1 MKIDLS
7 DFKSIR
13 EFVSEFG
20 KTHKTLEILVNNAGT
35 SMKGSHL
42 DEKTKY
48 SACFQTNYL
57 VKQKLKNK
65 RVHFI

>member
-20 KTHKTLEILVNNAGT
+20 KTHKTLEILVNNAGAVIDGT
-35 SMKGSHL
+35 LM

-57 VKQKLKNK
+57 VKQKLKK